1 MACKTMRLTEFVHDY
16 EKASKNMHMEELE
29 EDFRCK
35 QGTSFQI
42 VQNCGLLRHASFVY
56 TCTVSKI
63 FELEITSTLGVTHLD
78 VNSDGV
84 SSTYEVIEGGGRRVH
99 VVHFN
104 SSNNVVTCSCKMFET
119 LVLLCRHALRILI
132 VKNVKELLVQYIL
145 KCWTK
150 DAKKDSVV
158 CDHAKSADANDELSM
173 TSCCNELMR
182 SVYEISQE
190 V

>member
-1 MACKTMRLTEFVHDY
+1 M
-16 EKASKNMHMEELE
+16 KN
-29 EDFRCK
+29 
-35 QGTSFQI
+35 
-42 VQNCGLLRHASFVY
+42 
-56 TCTVSKI
+56 
-63 FELEITSTLGVTHLD
+63 IT
-78 VNSDGV
+78 
-84 SSTYEVIEGGGRRVH
+84 
-99 VVHFN
+99 
-104 SSNNVVTCSCKMFET
+104 
-119 LVLLCRHALRILI
+119 
-132 VKNVKELLVQYIL
+132 ELLVQYIL